1 MVEVWHSKASKEIK
15 DMNEDK
21 TSKFNDAMNNNFN
34 TFSWPK
40 KVEMLGKQKSFF
52 PKNFFCTKQG
62 CV

>member
-21 TSKFNDAMNNNFN
+21 TSKFNDAINNNFN

-40 KVEMLGKQKSFF
+40 KLKCCENKKVFF
-52 PKNFFCTKQG
+52 LRIFLH
-62 CV
+62 